1 MKYYY
6 DKQEIRDI
14 HDWEK
19 AFCASYSRKYNDNHW
34 QLGRSGERL
43 ANDFIADGACGEE
56 TMKKMVSGFLHTNDV
71 SLEKAYIEHGSKF
84 DKFSRRR
91 VHDLAIF
98 GNAKGKSIFIG
109 IEAKVD
115 ESFGS
120 YTVSAQRNNVKKMLS
135 EGKNTDAGLRLD
147 KLVSDFLEGD
157 EIKYGKLRY
166 QLLYYLA
173 GSFRE
178 AAEVIF
184 MPVIVYKTTGV
195 DYHESKG
202 AANQREYKR
211 FMENLGFKE
220 VREMIS
226 GDTVMAYHNFVCAP
240 DFNGMLVQKDVFS
253 CYIVK

>member
-6 DKQEIRDI
+6 DKQEIRNIDE
-14 HDWEK
+14 WKK
-19 AFCASYSRKYNDNHW
+19 AFCASYSGKEDDYHW
-34 QLGRSGERL
+34 QPGRSGERL
-43 ANDFIADGACGEE
+43 ANDFIESDACGEE
-56 TMKKMVSGFLHTNDV
+56 TMRMMVSGFLHTDDV
-71 SLEKAYIEHGSKF
+71 SLDKAFIEYSSKF
-84 DKFSRRR
+84 DEYSRRR
-91 VHDLAIF
+91 MQDLAIF

-109 IEAKVD
+109 VEAKVD

-120 YTVSAQRNNVKKMLS
+120 YTVSGQRNNVKKMLS
-135 EGKNTDAGLRLD
+135 EGVSTDAGFRLD
-147 KLVSDFLEGD
+147 KLVMDFLEED

-178 AAEVIF
+178 EAEIIF

-202 AANQREYKR
+202 TANQRAYKR
-211 FMENLGFKE
+211 FMESLGFKAVE
-220 VREMIS
+220 EMVS
-226 GDTVMAYHNFVCAP
+226 GNFVLAYHNIISAP
-240 DFNGMLVQKDVFS
+240 DLKGVLVSKEVFS

>member
-1 MKYYY
+1 M
-6 DKQEIRDI
+6 
-14 HDWEK
+14 
-19 AFCASYSRKYNDNHW
+19 
-34 QLGRSGERL
+34 
-43 ANDFIADGACGEE
+43 
-56 TMKKMVSGFLHTNDV
+56 
-71 SLEKAYIEHGSKF
+71 
-84 DKFSRRR
+84 
-91 VHDLAIF
+91 
-98 GNAKGKSIFIG
+98 
-109 IEAKVD
+109 
-115 ESFGS
+115 
-120 YTVSAQRNNVKKMLS
+120 
-135 EGKNTDAGLRLD
+135 RLD

-178 AAEVIF
+178 SAEVIF

>member
-14 HDWEK
+14 LDWKK
-19 AFCASYSRKYNDNHW
+19 AFCASYSRKDNDNHW

-43 ANDFIADGACGEE
+43 ANDFIADGDCGEE

-91 VHDLAIF
+91 VQDLAIF

-173 GSFRE
+173 VSLRITF
-178 AAEVIF
+178 
-184 MPVIVYKTTGV
+184 
-195 DYHESKG
+195 
-202 AANQREYKR
+202 
-211 FMENLGFKE
+211 L
-220 VREMIS
+220 
-226 GDTVMAYHNFVCAP
+226 
-240 DFNGMLVQKDVFS
+240 
-253 CYIVK
+253 